1 MKRGF
6 RTTAKGIAQAEN
18 YLMVMGVETDNL
30 DSTTMLH
37 VANKIYYERSEEYKD
52 DLKKGV
58 DRWQ

>member
-6 RTTAKGIAQAEN
+6 RTTSKGIAQAEN
-18 YLMVMGVETDNL
+18 YLMMLGVETDNL

-37 VANKIYYERSEEYKD
+37 MANKIYYERSEEHKD

-58 DRWQ
+58 NRWQ